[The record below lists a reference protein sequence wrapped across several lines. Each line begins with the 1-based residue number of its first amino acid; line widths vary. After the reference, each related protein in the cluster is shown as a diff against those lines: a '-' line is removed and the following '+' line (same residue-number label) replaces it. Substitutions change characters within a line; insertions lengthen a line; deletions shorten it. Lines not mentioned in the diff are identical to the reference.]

1 MRLLATFVFTFLTM
15 TGSALAATP
24 KGVLLDFTAT
34 WCGPCQKMSP
44 LVSRLKRE
52 GHPIRKV
59 DVDQEPDLARRFNVE
74 SIPAFVLVVEGKEVA
89 RSVGATTESNLR
101 RMLARIPAAEPA
113 QPQRSQP
120 RNPVVFA
127 SNDRSSQAEE
137 APIQLAQNQK
147 QPEKK
152 SRGFSLP
159 FFGKN
164 KSEDDSVPV
173 EEPVIRAQFG
183 DAANDQFAE
192 AAPQEE
198 IINWRASTV
207 RIRVKDKKGMDLGS
221 GTVIHSAVGRTL
233 IMTCS
238 HIFSDIKTDSLI
250 EVDVFQGEKYET
262 YVGSLVRYNLEA
274 DVGLISIPTS
284 GVVAAAKVASMA
296 DEVKAG
302 DVVASL
308 GCSSGNLPTLEKIKV
323 TELNRFLGPDN
334 IECTGMPVQGRSGGG
349 LFNRSG
355 QLVGVCF
362 AVDKQEH
369 RGLYAGLPVI
379 HKLLDESNLT
389 ALYKQPVVEEQAPE
403 IKFAMSEGSNASPA
417 PQSAP
422 NQQLLDE
429 FLNRAMPT
437 SQPRQPAATE
447 AVATATT
454 TGNPDLSQLQ
464 TALDQAGEAE
474 VVCIIRPL
482 NKPKSASRVVIINK
496 ASSKFVS
503 YLSGEV
509 SNQPQQTSARFQPSA
524 NLAGTPQRA
533 RRVRDER
540 ISRSLPR
547 SASAHRVASP
557 SRTEESMF
565 RHPSSFTQTANK
577 TTPESLQKS
586 AQLQRIAQPMQRYQR
601 SAESRR

>member
-1 MRLLATFVFTFLTM
+1 MRLLATFVFTFLMM
-15 TGSALAATP
+15 TGSALAAAP

-52 GHPIRKV
+52 GYPIKKV
-59 DVDQEPDLARRFNVE
+59 DVDQEPELARRFNVS
-74 SIPAFVLVVEGKEVA
+74 SIPAFVLVVDGKEVA

-113 QPQRSQP
+113 QPERSQP

-127 SNDRSSQAEE
+127 SNDRRSNQAEE
-137 APIQLAQNQK
+137 APIQLAQDQK

-152 SRGFSLP
+152 SRGFNLP

-238 HIFSDIKTDSLI
+238 HIFSDIRADSVI
-250 EVDVFQGEKYET
+250 EVDVFQGEKYDT
-262 YVGSLVRYNLEA
+262 YVGTLVRYNLEA

-284 GVVAAAKVASMA
+284 GVVAAAKVAPLE

-308 GCSSGNLPTLEKIKV
+308 GCSSGELPTLEKIKV

-362 AVDKQEH
+362 AVDKEDR
-369 RGLYAGLPVI
+369 RGLYAGLPVV

-389 ALYKQPVVEEQAPE
+389 ALYKQPAVQESAPE
-403 IKFAMSEGSNASPA
+403 TKFAMSEAAPA
-417 PQSAP
+417 AQVAP

-437 SQPRQPAATE
+437 NSQPRQQVTSA
-447 AVATATT
+447 T

-464 TALDQAGEAE
+464 AALDQAGEAE

-509 SNQPQQTSARFQPSA
+509 SNQPQPTSARFQPAA
-524 NLAGTPQRA
+524 NLSGTPRNA
-533 RRVRDER
+533 VRRQRDER

-547 SASAHRVASP
+547 ASKTQHLVASP
-557 SRTEESMF
+557 AQSEDAMF
-565 RHPSSFTQTANK
+565 RPPSSFTQTAK
-577 TTPESLQKS
+577 KSTPDSLQNS
-586 AQLQRIAQPMQRYQR
+586 APVQRYRR

>member
-1 MRLLATFVFTFLTM
+1 MRFTATFVLTILM
-15 TGSALAATP
+15 ISGSAAAAAP

-52 GHPIRKV
+52 GYPIRKV
-59 DVDQEPDLARRFNVE
+59 DVDQEPELARRFNVS

-89 RSVGATTESNLR
+89 RSVGATTESSLR
-101 RMLARIPAAEPA
+101 RMLARIPSAEPA
-113 QPQRSQP
+113 QPKPTQP

-127 SNDRSSQAEE
+127 SNERRASDTEE
-137 APIQLAQNQK
+137 APIQLTQNET
-147 QPEKK
+147 QPKKK
-152 SRGFSLP
+152 SRGFNIP

-164 KSEDDSVPV
+164 KSEDESVPV

-183 DAANDQFAE
+183 DAPNDQFAE

-207 RIRVKDKKGMDLGS
+207 RIRVKDRKGMDLGS

-238 HIFSDIKTDSLI
+238 HIFSEIKEDSVI
-250 EVDVFQGEKYET
+250 EVDVFQGEKYDT
-262 YVGSLVRYNLEA
+262 YVGTLVRYNLEA

-284 GVVAAAKVASMA
+284 GVVAAARVAPLEE
-296 DEVKAG
+296 EVKAG
-302 DVVASL
+302 EVVASI
-308 GCSSGNLPTLEKIKV
+308 GCNGGELPTLQKIKV

-355 QLVGVCF
+355 KLVGVCF
-362 AVDKQEH
+362 AVDKDEQ

-379 HKLLDESNLT
+379 HKLLNECNLV
-389 ALYKQPVVEEQAPE
+389 ALYQEPKQEQPAPE
-403 IKFAMSEGSNASPA
+403 VKMALAESPRNSEP
-417 PQSAP
+417 AP
-422 NQQLLDE
+422 NQQLLNE
-429 FLNRAMPT
+429 FLDRAMPT
-437 SQPRQPAATE
+437 SQPVTE
-447 AVATATT
+447 RT

-464 TALDQAGEAE
+464 AALDQAGEAE

-496 ASSKFVS
+496 ASTKFVS

-509 SNQPQQTSARFQPSA
+509 SNQPQPTSARFKPAATLS
-524 NLAGTPQRA
+524 GEPQHQ
-533 RRVRDER
+533 RRLRDQR

-547 SASAHRVASP
+547 ATSVKRVSASSQSDEP
-557 SRTEESMF
+557 MF

-577 TTPESLQKS
+577 ATPASLQT
-586 AQLQRIAQPMQRYQR
+586 AQPMQRYQR

>member
-1 MRLLATFVFTFLTM
+1 MRLIATFVFTFLTV
-15 TGSALAATP
+15 TGFAEAAAP

-34 WCGPCQKMSP
+34 WCGPCQQMSP
-44 LVSRLKRE
+44 LISRLKRE

-59 DVDQEPDLARRFNVE
+59 DVDKEPELARRFNVS
-74 SIPAFVLVVEGKEVA
+74 SIPAFVLVVDGKEAA
-89 RSVGATTESNLR
+89 RSVGVIPESNLR

-113 QPQRSQP
+113 QPEQSQQ

-127 SNDRSSQAEE
+127 SNERRSSQNGE

-152 SRGFSLP
+152 SRGFNLP

-164 KSEDDSVPV
+164 KKEDDSVPV

-183 DAANDQFAE
+183 DAPQDQFAE

-238 HIFSDIKTDSLI
+238 HIFSDIKSDSVI
-250 EVDVFQGEKYET
+250 EVDVFQGEKYDT
-262 YVGSLVRYNLEA
+262 YVGTLVRYNLEA

-284 GVVAAAKVASMA
+284 GVVAAAKVAPL
-296 DEVKAG
+296 DDQVQAG

-308 GCSSGNLPTLEKIKV
+308 GCSSGELPTLEKIKV

-349 LFNRSG
+349 LFDRSG

-362 AVDKQEH
+362 AVDKEDR

-389 ALYKQPVVEEQAPE
+389 ALYQQPTLQEQAPE
-403 IKFAMSEGSNASPA
+403 AKLAMAEEERPA
-417 PQSAP
+417 AQPAH
-422 NQQLLDE
+422 NQELLDE

-437 SQPRQPAATE
+437 NATGQSRQPVTAA
-447 AVATATT
+447 T

-464 TALDQAGEAE
+464 TALNQAGDAE

-503 YLSGEV
+503 FLSGEV
-509 SNQPQQTSARFQPSA
+509 NNQPQQTSARFQPAA
-524 NLAGTPQRA
+524 NLAGTPNRQR
-533 RRVRDER
+533 RLRDER

-547 SASAHRVASP
+547 ATNARRVQRT
-557 SRTEESMF
+557 SRTEEPMF
-565 RHPSSFTQTANK
+565 RSPASFTQTANK
-577 TTPESLQKS
+577 ATPDSMQKS
-586 AQLQRIAQPMQRYQR
+586 AELQRAGQPVQRYRR
-601 SAESRR
+601 STESRR